1 MQQIADS
8 HGRITTVFGSSPGS
22 HVTTTSKVVIRK
34 TMLSLNSQETI
45 SPQNVLSQIPK
56 VTTFPSDDEIA
67 IKDSLENKTTFR
79 STEISNNFND
89 INLEGS
95 KNIMEPKNQMSS
107 HLHMHSA
114 STSTLP
120 IRMAQPPTLYPSSYS
135 TTMLPNN
142 SNSNSQY
149 SIRNNTNQS
158 IRNTSV
164 LRTTPILQNKVEKN
178 FSTELKQQDLLNN
191 LETQRQ
197 KIITNETEIEQRRA
211 LLNAYNKTVVSS
223 KQITPSEKARYILS
237 QRTKLQSD
245 IMEGEHDLHRMIS
258 AHKNLIATE
267 EANNAQRQKL
277 SELKEEAEMCGQN
290 LREAVGKADYLK
302 QRLEQLLQKR
312 ASAASAAIAQQRKI
326 NGVSDVTNSILHPTP
341 TVKSLTFK
349 NSGIFPNKPLFNSNC
364 IQRPQASVEP
374 FSVKNKAGINS
385 IYLSP
390 SQETKK
396 NLNNK
401 DFSDNSPKLKDV
413 QRSNG
418 KCSGYESIASD
429 TSSLS
434 GIEEQNKLAATYKTD
449 QLVVRSDTLK
459 AAKRRSLVQSET
471 NGESETENIWR
482 LLVEEQKKGKGKT
495 HITFSDLFSNR
506 DKNKT
511 TQNNSRSPSE
521 ESNISNKN
529 VPMTEDQILKAESSD
544 EAFVEEFNSID
555 KDISDDE
562 SNQAKK
568 LHIHG
573 ITIAPSESSSCASD
587 DSLAHIKSVDI
598 YDSTSEQSISP
609 PIQEVEEDLEEIT
622 IVKPTKS
629 ILKTTSSSTKGHIH
643 FDPLVLF
650 LDGALEGQLDTVMEN
665 AEKVADVSQPN
676 EEGITALHN
685 AICAGYIEVVEYLI
699 SKKADVNA
707 QDSDGWTPLH
717 CAASCNSLLISRIL
731 IESGACLYSHTLSD
745 LEIPE
750 HKLETEEDFYNEC
763 LLFFTIVGKCMGL
776 LNDCNVYACYDYDA
790 NCDDE
795 LSFKKNDIL
804 KVLSKPEDEKFY
816 WLCESRKSGEK
827 GLIPR
832 NFVSLYPSIS
842 LREEIDFKPF
852 NLPTSLEMCDKLQD
866 KFNTAIQRPK
876 ISPPLPP
883 KL

>member
-22 HVTTTSKVVIRK
+22 HVTTTSKIVIRK
-34 TMLSLNSQETI
+34 TMLTLNSPEAA
-45 SPQNVLSQIPK
+45 SPSNLVNHTTK
-56 VTTFPSDDEIA
+56 VTTFPPDNEIEM
-67 IKDSLENKTTFR
+67 KDSLENIKTLK
-79 STEISNNFND
+79 STEISNNLND
-89 INLEGS
+89 INLEDS
-95 KNIMEPKNQMSS
+95 LIPMEPKNQMSS

-120 IRMAQPPTLYPSSYS
+120 IRMVQPPTLYPSSYS

-142 SNSNSQY
+142 SKATSQY
-149 SIRNNTNQS
+149 NLRNNTNQS
-158 IRNTSV
+158 LRSTPV
-164 LRTTPILQNKVEKN
+164 LRTPILQNKMENN
-178 FSTELKQQDLLNN
+178 FGGELKQQDLLNN

-211 LLNAYNKTVVSS
+211 LLNAYSRTLVSS
-223 KQITPSEKARYILS
+223 KQISPLDKTRYILS
-237 QRTKLQSD
+237 QRSKIQSD
-245 IMEGEHDLHRMIS
+245 IVEGERDLHRMIS
-258 AHKNLIATE
+258 AHKNLISTE
-267 EANNAQRQKL
+267 EINNAQRQKL
-277 SELKEEAEMCGQN
+277 SELKEEAEVCGQN

-326 NGVSDVTNSILHPTP
+326 NGVNDVTNSIINPTP
-341 TVKSLTFK
+341 PVKPLTPKTSNMF
-349 NSGIFPNKPLFNSNC
+349 SNKLLFNSNC

-374 FSVKNKAGINS
+374 FSVKNKTGINS

-390 SQETKK
+390 LKDVEQ
-396 NLNNK
+396 NFNNK
-401 DFSDNSPKLKDV
+401 DFSDNSPKMREV
-413 QRSNG
+413 QKSNG

-449 QLVVRSDTLK
+449 QLIVRSDTLK
-459 AAKRRSLVQSET
+459 AAKRRSLVQSDN
-471 NGESETENIWR
+471 NGESESENIWR

-506 DKNKT
+506 DKNK
-511 TQNNSRSPSE
+511 NIKDDSRSPSE
-521 ESNISNKN
+521 ESNISNKDI
-529 VPMTEDQILKAESSD
+529 PMTEEQVLKAESSD
-544 EAFVEEFNSID
+544 EAFVEEYNSID

-562 SNQAKK
+562 NNQAKK

-609 PIQEVEEDLEEIT
+609 PIQEVEEELEEINT
-622 IVKPTKS
+622 VKPVKS
-629 ILKTTSSSTKGHIH
+629 ILKTESTNPRGHIH

-665 AEKVADVSQPN
+665 ADKVADVSQPN

-731 IESGACLYSHTLSD
+731 IENGACLYSHTLSD

-776 LNDCNVYACYDYDA
+776 LNDSNVYACYDYDA
-790 NCDDE
+790 NNDDE

-816 WLCESRKSGEK
+816 WLCENRRNGEK

-866 KFNTAIQRPK
+866 KLNTSIQRPK